1 MQESLLNYNSLDY
14 EYNIAFISYDGFLI
28 FEGQK
33 LDYSNGTSSF
43 TIVNEL
49 DSSGETSI
57 EKTNEDLASSE
68 ISTEVSETSGG
79 SLSVSI
85 I

>member
-14 EYNIAFISYDGFLI
+14 EYNVVFFSYEGFLV
-28 FEGQK
+28 FESET

-43 TIVNEL
+43 TVVNEL

-57 EKTNEDLASSE
+57 EKT
-68 ISTEVSETSGG
+68 SETSGG